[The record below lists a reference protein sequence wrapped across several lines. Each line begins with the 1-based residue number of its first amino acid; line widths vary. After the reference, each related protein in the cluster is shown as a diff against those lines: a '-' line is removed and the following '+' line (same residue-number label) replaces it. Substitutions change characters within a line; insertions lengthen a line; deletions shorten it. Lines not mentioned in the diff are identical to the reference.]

1 MVLFQPHKNRLT
13 YSKQYLYKEEEQYFE
28 KVDLKGQMNRTD
40 EGLLIYDTDSDL
52 IKETLKN
59 KLNDAMGAG
68 K

>member
-13 YSKQYLYKEEEQYFE
+13 YSKQYFE
-28 KVDLKGQMNRTD
+28 KGDLKGQMNRTD